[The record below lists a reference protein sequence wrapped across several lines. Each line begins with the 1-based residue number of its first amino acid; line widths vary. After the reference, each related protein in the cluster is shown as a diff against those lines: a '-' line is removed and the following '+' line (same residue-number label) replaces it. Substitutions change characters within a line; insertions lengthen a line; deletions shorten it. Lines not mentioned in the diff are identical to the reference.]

1 MSEKTTIEKVTEIT
15 AQTLGVDQSKI
26 MSDSEFVQ
34 DLEAD
39 SLDVVELVMTF
50 EETFEIDIPDDK
62 ASDIVSINDAVS
74 FIDKMREEKA

>member
-1 MSEKTTIEKVTEIT
+1 MSEETTIEKVINIT
-15 AQTLGVDQSKI
+15 AQTLGVDKSEI

-34 DLEAD
+34 DLKAD

-50 EETFEIDIPDDK
+50 EETFEIDIPDDN

-74 FIDKMREEKA
+74 FIDKMIEEKA